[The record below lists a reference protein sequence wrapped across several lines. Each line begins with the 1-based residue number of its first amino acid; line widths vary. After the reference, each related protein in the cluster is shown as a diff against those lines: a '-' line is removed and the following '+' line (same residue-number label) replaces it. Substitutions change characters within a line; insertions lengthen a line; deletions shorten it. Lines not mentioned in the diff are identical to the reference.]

1 MTQLV
6 LLFRTLTHMVKS
18 LRVYL
23 ILFRLLLSV
32 RLKGSFYVL
41 KLNSK
46 PMTKEKFNKVINVVC
61 ALISAIGAA
70 IATLLH

>member
-1 MTQLV
+1 MKLV
-6 LLFRTLTHMVKS
+6 VSLFLMLTRTVKS

-32 RLKGSFYVL
+32 RLKGSFFVL
-41 KLNSK
+41 NPNSNL
-46 PMTKEKFNKVINVVC
+46 MTKEKFNKVINVVC

-70 IATLLH
+70 IATLIN

>member
-6 LLFRTLTHMVKS
+6 SLFRTLTHMGKS
-18 LRVYL
+18 LHVYL

-32 RLKGSFYVL
+32 RLKGSFFVL
-41 KLNSK
+41 KTNSK
-46 PMTKEKFNKVINVVC
+46 IMTKEKFNKVINVVC

-70 IATLLH
+70 ISTLLH

>member
-32 RLKGSFYVL
+32 RLRGSFSVQ
-41 KLNSK
+41 KLNFK
-46 PMTKEKFNKVINVVC
+46 IMTKEKFNKVINVVC

>member
-1 MTQLV
+1 MKPLA
-6 LLFRTLTHMVKS
+6 LLFRTLTHMGKS
-18 LRVYL
+18 LLVYL

-32 RLKGSFYVL
+32 RLKGSFFVL
-41 KLNSK
+41 KPNYK
-46 PMTKEKFNKVINVVC
+46 IMTKEKFTKVINVVC

>member
-1 MTQLV
+1 MTPLV
-6 LLFRTLTHMVKS
+6 LLFRMLIRTVKS

-32 RLKGSFYVL
+32 RLKGSFFVL
-41 KLNSK
+41 KTNSK
-46 PMTKEKFNKVINVVC
+46 IMTKEKFTKVINVIC

>member
-6 LLFRTLTHMVKS
+6 SLFRTLTHMGKS

-23 ILFRLLLSV
+23 ILFRLLLSL
-32 RLKGSFYVL
+32 RLKGSFFVL
-41 KLNSK
+41 KTNSNI
-46 PMTKEKFNKVINVVC
+46 MTKEKFNKVINVVC

-70 IATLLH
+70 ISTLLH

>member
-1 MTQLV
+1 MTL
-6 LLFRTLTHMVKS
+6 LASLFRTLTRMVKS
-18 LRVYL
+18 LHVFL

-32 RLKGSFYVL
+32 RLKGSFSVL

-46 PMTKEKFNKVINVVC
+46 FMTKEKFTKVINVVC

>member
-1 MTQLV
+1 MKLVV
-6 LLFRTLTHMVKS
+6 LLFRMLTRTVKS

-32 RLKGSFYVL
+32 RLKGSLSVT
-41 KLNSK
+41 KLNYK
-46 PMTKEKFNKVINVVC
+46 TMTKEKFNKIINVVC

-70 IATLLH
+70 IATLLN

>member
-6 LLFRTLTHMVKS
+6 LLFRMLTRTVKS

-32 RLKGSFYVL
+32 RLKGSFFVL
-41 KLNSK
+41 KPK
-46 PMTKEKFNKVINVVC
+46 FDIMTKEKFNKVINVVC

-70 IATLLH
+70 IATLLN

>member
-1 MTQLV
+1 MKLVV
-6 LLFRTLTHMVKS
+6 LLFRTLTHMGKS
-18 LRVYL
+18 LHVYL

-32 RLKGSFYVL
+32 RLKGSFFVL
-41 KLNSK
+41 KTNSNI
-46 PMTKEKFNKVINVVC
+46 MTKEKFTKVINVVC

>member
-1 MTQLV
+1 MKLVV
-6 LLFRTLTHMVKS
+6 LLFRTLTHMGKS

-32 RLKGSFYVL
+32 RLKGSFFVL
-41 KLNSK
+41 NLNSNL
-46 PMTKEKFNKVINVVC
+46 MTKEKFNKVINVVC

-70 IATLLH
+70 ISTFLH

>member
-1 MTQLV
+1 MKLVV
-6 LLFRTLTHMVKS
+6 LLFRMLTHLAKS

-32 RLKGSFYVL
+32 RLKGSFFVL
-41 KLNSK
+41 KTNSNF
-46 PMTKEKFNKVINVVC
+46 MTKEKLNKIVNVVC

-70 IATLLH
+70 LSTFLH

>member
-6 LLFRTLTHMVKS
+6 SLFRMLTRTVKS
-18 LRVYL
+18 LRVFL

-32 RLKGSFYVL
+32 RLKGSFFVL
-41 KLNSK
+41 KTNSK
-46 PMTKEKFNKVINVVC
+46 IMTKEKFNKVINVVC

-70 IATLLH
+70 ISTLLH